1 MPGEIIDRPN
11 PQALASN
18 ISGSTTIDELAV
30 KLEKLQIPDDDLRGL
45 EEFRRA
51 SNYIAAEIFT
61 FDDIKPRLLGHWGT
75 CPGLTLVYAHL
86 NYLTKKN
93 DLDMIYV
100 VGPGHG
106 APAILS
112 SLWLEGTLE
121 KFYPKY
127 SNNKQGLHNLITG
140 FSTPSGFPSHISA
153 EVPGSIHE
161 GGELGYALSVAF
173 GAVMDNPDL
182 VVACVVGDGEAES
195 GPTATAWHAAKYID
209 PAESGAVIPIVHVNG
224 FKISER
230 TIYGCMDDKEM
241 ASLFTGYGYQCRF
254 VEDLEDI
261 DRDMATS
268 MQWALDEIRKIQK
281 AARSVIIMRTPKG
294 WSGPKIVNGGFVEGS
309 FHAHQVPLMAAK
321 SNKDQLTDL
330 QKWLLSYGPAK
341 LFTESGDVIDSV
353 KKILPPEHKKLGQR
367 PETYKNHE
375 VLKIPDWKKYGVE
388 KGTEVSC
395 MKAIGDLLDQALV
408 DNPKS
413 LRLFSPDELVSNKL
427 DAVFKHT
434 GRDFQWD
441 EFSNAQGG
449 RVIEILSEH
458 TCQGF
463 LQGYTLTGRTGIF
476 PSYESF
482 LGIIHTMMIQYSKFN
497 KMARE
502 TRFRADLSSLNYI
515 ETSTWTRQEHN
526 GFSHQNPSFIGA
538 VLNLKPTAARVYLP
552 PDANTFLSTIAHC
565 LKSTNYINLMV
576 GSKQPQP
583 VFLSPEEANKHCQ
596 AGASVWK
603 FCSTDE
609 GIDPDVVLVGIGSEL
624 MFEVVVAAALLR
636 KKCPDLRVRV
646 VNVTD
651 LMILEAETLHPHS
664 LTRDEFNSL
673 FTADKPIHFNY
684 HGYSNEIKGLLFGRP
699 NLERMSIACYKEE
712 GSTTTPFDMMLR
724 NEVSRYHVMEWAI
737 KGAARVNKRVALEMT
752 GWLGEV
758 RGSRSRVAEFIL
770 RNGKDPEGTFDTP
783 MFEGSVFGR
792 EKEGKGG
799 EGEKEDGFFVN

>member
-1 MPGEIIDRPN
+1 MPGEVIDRPN
-11 PQALASN
+11 PKALASH
-18 ISGSTTIDELAV
+18 
-30 KLEKLQIPDDDLRGL
+30 IPDEVLNLSVQLQKMNLSDEDLRGL

-51 SNYIAAEIFT
+51 SNYIAAGNDNALLERDLT
-61 FDDIKPRLLGHWGT
+61 HDDIKPRLLGHWGT

-86 NYLTKKN
+86 NYLTRKN
-93 DLDMIYV
+93 DLDLIYV

-106 APAILS
+106 APAILA
-112 SLWLEGTLE
+112 SLWLEGSLGR
-121 KFYPKY
+121 FYPQY
-127 SNNKQGLHNLITG
+127 SNTRQGLHNLITG
-140 FSTPSGFPSHISA
+140 FSTPHGFPSHINA
-153 EVPGSIHE
+153 ETPGAIHE

-173 GAVMDNPDL
+173 GAVMDKPDL

-195 GPTATAWHAAKYID
+195 GPTAGAWHAAKYID

-241 ASLFTGYGYQCRF
+241 VSLFTGYGYQCRF

-261 DRDMATS
+261 DRDLATS

-281 AARSVIIMRTPKG
+281 AARSGKPIMKPRWPVLIMRTPKG
-294 WSGPKIVNGGFVEGS
+294 WSGPKVVDGEFVEGS
-309 FHAHQVPLMAAK
+309 FHAHQVPLMAVK
-321 SNKDQLTDL
+321 SSKEQLADL

-341 LFTESGDVIDSV
+341 LFTEAGAPTDSIKSIIPV
-353 KKILPPEHKKLGQR
+353 EDHKRLGQR
-367 PETYKNHE
+367 AETYKCHE
-375 VLKIPDWKKYGVE
+375 PLKLPDWKQFGAE
-388 KGTEVSC
+388 K
-395 MKAIGDLLDQALV
+395 ALN
-408 DNPKS
+408 NPS

-427 DAVFKHT
+427 DAVFNHT

-441 EFSNAQGG
+441 EFSNARGG

-482 LGIIHTMMIQYSKFN
+482 LGIIHTMMVQYSKFN

-502 TRFRADLSSLNYI
+502 TTWRTDISSINYI

-538 VLNLKPTAARVYLP
+538 VLNLKPDAARVYLP
-552 PDANTFLSTIAHC
+552 PDANTFLSTISHC
-565 LKSTNYINLMV
+565 LASKNYVNLMV

-583 VFLSPEEANKHCQ
+583 VFLSVAEADAHCR
-596 AGASVWK
+596 AGASIWK

-609 GIDPDVVLVGIGSEL
+609 GLRPDVVLVGIGSEL
-624 MFEVVVAAALLR
+624 MFEVVVAAAHLR
-636 KKCPDLRVRV
+636 RRVPGLRVRV

-651 LMILEAETLHPHS
+651 LMILEAESGHPHS
-664 LTRDEFNSL
+664 MSNQEFSAM
-673 FTADKPIHFNY
+673 FTSDRPVHFNY
-684 HGYSNEIKGLLFGRP
+684 HGYSNEIKGLLFGRE
-699 NLERMSIACYKEE
+699 NMGRMSIACYKEE

-724 NEVSRYHVMEWAI
+724 NDVSRFNVMEAAI
-737 KGAARVNKRVALEMT
+737 RGAAKHNEKINLEMT
-752 GWLGEV
+752 ALLGEIRHQVSKV
-758 RGSRSRVAEFIL
+758 RKYIMAT
-770 RNGKDPEGTFDTP
+770 GKDLDGTFDIP
-783 MFEGSVFGR
+783 RFEGTVFG
-792 EKEGKGG
+792 KENKG
-799 EGEKEDGFFVN
+799 EGEESKEDGFFVN